1 MDGGGAGDQATDYLA
16 KVLGDV
22 ERLLGD
28 GDADA
33 AVALL
38 EESLLQA
45 RNALAYGPQGLLHAA
60 LGDVHR
66 QRQEHEAA
74 LGQYDQAAAALHEA
88 GDTAAE
94 AGALL
99 RAGDAHRALKRSG
112 AATQRYAGA
121 AALYAL
127 LDDPRGAAHGEFLLA
142 ELASGVHADIAERHY
157 QQAIELYREAA
168 ERQGGGA
175 AESAPPLPDPVTDPR
190 AVASWQMVEVAQR
203 ACERL
208 QSAPPRASA
217 PPVGDWVPPAAPPAR
232 EAPPPS
238 GLSPSDPAPAAAV
251 ASPFAALWLAAIGLG
266 LVGVLLVAM
275 PWGDAALLGGLAA
288 MATAAGLALLEVRR
302 TGAVSQGVG
311 YAAAGLAWLLLLA
324 SGARSLLR
332 PSAPPSTA
340 AVPALERAVTPTA
353 EPEPWTPAGQ
363 RATFERS
370 LAAAAAGEARAH
382 ADLLRRFGDFE
393 YAQGERRR
401 SLALWTQGLDRY
413 RAAGAPAAAAELAR
427 PIGDLHRRSGRPPPA
442 RAQFAAAAALYGEA
456 RDGAE
461 VAGALRRRGNAEAAM
476 GRWDA
481 AAADYGEALR
491 LARAKRSAAEE
502 ILLVL
507 DIAAMEQARGR
518 AKSARALLYRAL
530 RLSEGGNPLH
540 ARVWLALADFE
551 AAQQVDAAAQRAYDR
566 AVSLAGAERNAALEA
581 RGMRHWARYEH
592 RRGLLTAARNR
603 CEVAMRLADSR
614 EAHGA
619 EALSRL
625 EAAALEVEL
634 GDRLAA
640 RALYADAERLF
651 AQRPHSRGAA
661 RVALGLGDLYARF
674 GDADGAQ
681 AEYARAL
688 ELAAGADHNG
698 LQITAAERLIG
709 LVATASPHAAADLQ
723 ARAPALRA
731 EAFDA
736 SSTDGP
742 PR

>member
-1 MDGGGAGDQATDYLA
+1 MDGGGAGDQAADYLA

-45 RNALAYGPQGLLHAA
+45 RDALAYGPQGLLHAA

-66 QRQEHEAA
+66 HRQEHEAA
-74 LGQYDQAAAALHEA
+74 LAQYDRSAAALHEA

-99 RAGDAHRALKRSG
+99 RSGDAQRALKHCG
-112 AATQRYAGA
+112 AATQRYAAA

-142 ELASGVHADIAERHY
+142 ELAAGVHADIAERHY
-157 QQAIELYREAA
+157 QQAIELYREAT
-168 ERQGGGA
+168 EREGAAA
-175 AESAPPLPDPVTDPR
+175 AESAPPLPDAVTDPR
-190 AVASWQMVEVAQR
+190 AVASWQMTDVAQR
-203 ACERL
+203 ARERL
-208 QSAPPRASA
+208 QSAPPRAAA
-217 PPVGDWVPPAAPPAR
+217 PSIGEWVPPAAPPLR
-232 EAPPPS
+232 DAPSASDLSSS
-238 GLSPSDPAPAAAV
+238 GPAPAAS
-251 ASPFAALWLAAIGLG
+251 ASAPVAALWLAAIALG
-266 LVGVLLVAM
+266 LVGVVLVAM
-275 PWGDAALLGGLAA
+275 PWGDAALLGGLVA
-288 MATAAGLALLEVRR
+288 MATAAGLVLLVVRR

-311 YAAAGLAWLLLLA
+311 YAAAGLAWMLLLA

-332 PSAPPSTA
+332 PSVPPPSP
-340 AVPALERAVTPTA
+340 AVPALERAVAPTA
-353 EPEPWTPAGQ
+353 GPAPWTPAGQ
-363 RATFERS
+363 RAIFES
-370 LAAAAAGEARAH
+370 SVEAAAGEARAH

-393 YAQGERRR
+393 SVQGERRR
-401 SLALWTQGLDRY
+401 SLALWTQGLERY
-413 RAAGAPAAAAELAR
+413 REAGAPAAAAELALQ
-427 PIGDLHRRSGRPPPA
+427 IGDLHLRSGRPEPA

-481 AAADYGEALR
+481 AAGDYGEALR
-491 LARAKRSAAEE
+491 LARAKRQVAEE
-502 ILLVL
+502 IQLVL
-507 DIAAMEQARGR
+507 DIAAMEQARGH

-551 AAQQVDAAAQRAYDR
+551 AAQEVDAAAQRAYDR

-592 RRGLLTAARNR
+592 FRGLLTAARNR

-614 EAHGA
+614 EAHVA

-634 GDRLAA
+634 GDVLAA

-651 AQRPHSRGAA
+651 TQRPHSRGAA

-709 LVATASPHAAADLQ
+709 LLATASPQAAADLR
-723 ARAPALRA
+723 ARTTALRA
-731 EAFDA
+731 EAFGA
-736 SSTDGP
+736 PGADGP